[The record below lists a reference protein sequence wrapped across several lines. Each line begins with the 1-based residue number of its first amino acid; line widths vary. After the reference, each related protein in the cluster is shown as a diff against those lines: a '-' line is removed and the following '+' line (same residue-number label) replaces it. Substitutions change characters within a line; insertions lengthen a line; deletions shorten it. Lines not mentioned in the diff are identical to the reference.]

1 MGATKIM
8 VIRHAERPDTY
19 YEGKQFH
26 SLNPASDAAGTQFYG
41 VNPAGN
47 AAGKEGRKHLTT
59 LGWQRAGALVPLFA
73 EPWGPARGLAIPD
86 HLFASDPEINSN
98 IDDIDGPSQRPYE
111 TLMPIAAKLSKT
123 IDTSY
128 KKNEYGKMIAKAL
141 GKKGAVLIAWQHEDI
156 PLVNKAEKKGISREI
171 LDQTGTSLGDF
182 NIPKNWPKGPQGA
195 RYDLVFVFDRPSGE
209 GQIQKFSLFGQML
222 LVGDAKP

>member
-19 YEGKQFH
+19 YEGKQFYAA
-26 SLNPASDAAGTQFYG
+26 NPAGDAAGKQFYG
-41 VNPAGN
+41 VNPAGD
-47 AAGKEGRKHLTT
+47 AAGKDGRKHLIT

-73 EPWGPARGLAIPD
+73 EPWRPADGLATPD
-86 HLFASDPEINSN
+86 HLFASDPEIDSN
-98 IDDIDGPSQRPYE
+98 IDDVAGPSQRPCE
-111 TLMPIAAKLSKT
+111 TLMPIAAKLGKK

-128 KKNEYGKMIAKAL
+128 TKDEYGRMVAKAL
-141 GKKGAVLIAWQHEDI
+141 GKKGVVLIAWQHEDI
-156 PLVNKAEKKGISREI
+156 PLQNKAGKRGISQEI
-171 LDQTGTSLGDF
+171 LDQTGTPLGDF
-182 NIPKNWPKGPQGA
+182 EIPKNWPKGPKGA

-209 GQIQKFSLFGQML
+209 GRIQKFSLVGQML